1 MKALLSIKPKYVDE
15 IISGKKKYEFR
26 KKTFKRDIDSIIVY
40 CTSPIKMVVGEIFF
54 SETISDTP
62 RKIWKQCS
70 DSSGISKDD
79 FFSYYEGCPIAYA
92 IKIERFKLYDK
103 PLLLSDIKKDLKAP
117 QSFIYIGIGEK

>member
-26 KKTFKRDIDSIIVY
+26 KKIFKRDIDSIIVY

-70 DSSGISKDD
+70 D
-79 FFSYYEGCPIAYA
+79 
-92 IKIERFKLYDK
+92 
-103 PLLLSDIKKDLKAP
+103 
-117 QSFIYIGIGEK
+117 